1 MLIQCRQKYSYT
13 SKNNIVRIQFS
24 IENYI
29 KDNFKLSKVMKKYL
43 MNCIIMVIINC
54 SSYSTSFKFF
64 NYKFKYRGEKNEF
77 SN

>member
-29 KDNFKLSKVMKKYL
+29 KDNFKLSKVMK
-43 MNCIIMVIINC
+43 NNVVDEII
-54 SSYSTSFKFF
+54 F
-64 NYKFKYRGEKNEF
+64 NELYYYGN
-77 SN
+77 N